1 MTWKDKLE
9 IGLKD
14 DAPFRRD
21 NLPDF
26 QRADDTPDAEDAAR
40 ADAKARTRATN
51 RPDEEPDVEEPAD
64 DRSPEEPGA
73 RAEAASH
80 AGPHEVP
87 APGTP
92 PRRTTQTGSRPTS
105 RTRPRRPRTTRSGE

>member
-21 NLPDF
+21 NLPEF
-26 QRADDTPDAEDAAR
+26 QQTEPEPSPED
-40 ADAKARTRATN
+40 
-51 RPDEEPDVEEPAD
+51 PGE

-73 RAEAASH
+73 RAEAARKSLAVKQH
-80 AGPHEVP
+80 RGRRASKR
-87 APGTP
+87 
-92 PRRTTQTGSRPTS
+92 PRRT
-105 RTRPRRPRTTRSGE
+105 PRAS

>member
-21 NLPDF
+21 NLPEF
-26 QRADDTPDAEDAAR
+26 QQTSPDAGPEDPEA
-40 ADAKARTRATN
+40 
-51 RPDEEPDVEEPAD
+51 

-73 RAEAASH
+73 RAEAARESL
-80 AGPHEVP
+80 AVKQQRGR
-87 APGTP
+87 PGRPGRQGSKRARRTP
-92 PRRTTQTGSRPTS
+92 PAS
-105 RTRPRRPRTTRSGE
+105 

>member
-21 NLPDF
+21 NLPEF
-26 QRADDTPDAEDAAR
+26 QQTGEGNTP
-40 ADAKARTRATN
+40 
-51 RPDEEPDVEEPAD
+51 EEPEA

-73 RAEAASH
+73 RAEAARESLAVKQH
-80 AGPHEVP
+80 RGRR
-87 APGTP
+87 GSKRTRRTP
-92 PRRTTQTGSRPTS
+92 PAS
-105 RTRPRRPRTTRSGE
+105 

>member
-21 NLPDF
+21 NLPEF
-26 QRADDTPDAEDAAR
+26 QQTGAEPTPEAPEA
-40 ADAKARTRATN
+40 
-51 RPDEEPDVEEPAD
+51 

-73 RAEAASH
+73 RAEAARESLAVKKH
-80 AGPHEVP
+80 RGR
-87 APGTP
+87 APKR
-92 PRRTTQTGSRPTS
+92 PRRTPPAS
-105 RTRPRRPRTTRSGE
+105 

>member
-26 QRADDTPDAEDAAR
+26 Q
-40 ADAKARTRATN
+40 KRTGGSET
-51 RPDEEPDVEEPAD
+51 RPGDPT
-64 DRSPEEPGA
+64 RSPEEPGA
-73 RAEAASH
+73 REDSADDRPHDAGHH
-80 AGPHEVP
+80 AKEWKGDE
-87 APGTP
+87 
-92 PRRTTQTGSRPTS
+92 R
-105 RTRPRRPRTTRSGE
+105 GET

>member
-21 NLPDF
+21 NLPEF
-26 QRADDTPDAEDAAR
+26 QQTGAE
-40 ADAKARTRATN
+40 
-51 RPDEEPDVEEPAD
+51 PPEEPEA

-73 RAEAASH
+73 RAEAARESL
-80 AGPHEVP
+80 AVKKQRGRRG
-87 APGTP
+87 AKR
-92 PRRTTQTGSRPTS
+92 PRRTTPAS
-105 RTRPRRPRTTRSGE
+105 

>member
-21 NLPDF
+21 NLPEF
-26 QRADDTPDAEDAAR
+26 QQTG
-40 ADAKARTRATN
+40 
-51 RPDEEPDVEEPAD
+51 EEPTPEEPEA

-73 RAEAASH
+73 RAEAARESL
-80 AGPHEVP
+80 AVKQQRGRRGSKR
-87 APGTP
+87 ARRTP
-92 PRRTTQTGSRPTS
+92 PAS
-105 RTRPRRPRTTRSGE
+105 

>member
-26 QRADDTPDAEDAAR
+26 QRNGGSNGVESDRHGVEADVKPDDP
-40 ADAKARTRATN
+40 T
-51 RPDEEPDVEEPAD
+51 
-64 DRSPEEPGA
+64 RSPEEPEA
-73 RAEAASH
+73 RVEAARQ
-80 AGPHEVP
+80 AGPDHPNRPKPRVT
-87 APGTP
+87 ARGTARTRRTP
-92 PRRTTQTGSRPTS
+92 PR
-105 RTRPRRPRTTRSGE
+105 E

>member
-21 NLPDF
+21 NLPEF
-26 QRADDTPDAEDAAR
+26 QQTG
-40 ADAKARTRATN
+40 
-51 RPDEEPDVEEPAD
+51 EETSPKEPEA

-73 RAEAASH
+73 RAEAARESL
-80 AGPHEVP
+80 AVKQQRGRRGSKR
-87 APGTP
+87 ARRTP
-92 PRRTTQTGSRPTS
+92 PAS
-105 RTRPRRPRTTRSGE
+105 

>member
-21 NLPDF
+21 NLPEF
-26 QRADDTPDAEDAAR
+26 QQTGAEKSPEDPEA
-40 ADAKARTRATN
+40 
-51 RPDEEPDVEEPAD
+51 

-73 RAEAASH
+73 
-80 AGPHEVP
+80 
-87 APGTP
+87 
-92 PRRTTQTGSRPTS
+92 SRWP
-105 RTRPRRPRTTRSGE
+105 

>member
-26 QRADDTPDAEDAAR
+26 QNKKGGPETQPGDPT
-40 ADAKARTRATN
+40 
-51 RPDEEPDVEEPAD
+51 
-64 DRSPEEPGA
+64 RSPEEPGA
-73 RAEAASH
+73 RQAAVEARRI
-80 AGPHEVP
+80 
-87 APGTP
+87 AP
-92 PRRTTQTGSRPTS
+92 PTK
-105 RTRPRRPRTTRSGE
+105 RAKPRTTARATVRPTTPVARRRR

>member
-26 QRADDTPDAEDAAR
+26 QRADDGVV
-40 ADAKARTRATN
+40 
-51 RPDEEPDVEEPAD
+51 PDEQEQQEE
-64 DRSPEEPGA
+64 RSPEEPGA
-73 RAEAASH
+73 RAEAARESLVVKQH
-80 AGPHEVP
+80 
-87 APGTP
+87 
-92 PRRTTQTGSRPTS
+92 RRHRAVKRTG
-105 RTRPRRPRTTRSGE
+105 RTGKVS

>member
-21 NLPDF
+21 NLPEF
-26 QRADDTPDAEDAAR
+26 QQTGEANSPED
-40 ADAKARTRATN
+40 
-51 RPDEEPDVEEPAD
+51 PEP

-73 RAEAASH
+73 RAEAARESL
-80 AGPHEVP
+80 AVKQQRVR
-87 APGTP
+87 PG
-92 PRRTTQTGSRPTS
+92 RQSRPGS
-105 RTRPRRPRTTRSGE
+105 TRARRKPRAS

>member
-21 NLPDF
+21 NLPEF
-26 QRADDTPDAEDAAR
+26 QQTGEN
-40 ADAKARTRATN
+40 TSS
-51 RPDEEPDVEEPAD
+51 EEPEP

-73 RAEAASH
+73 RAEAARKSLVVKKQR
-80 AGPHEVP
+80 GRRGRPDR
-87 APGTP
+87 PGSKGARRTP
-92 PRRTTQTGSRPTS
+92 PRS
-105 RTRPRRPRTTRSGE
+105 

>member
-26 QRADDTPDAEDAAR
+26 QKTDDAA
-40 ADAKARTRATN
+40 A
-51 RPDEEPDVEEPAD
+51 PAPPENPEAE
-64 DRSPEEPGA
+64 RSPEEPGA
-73 RAEAASH
+73 RAEAARESLAVKQH
-80 AGPHEVP
+80 RRRRSSKRS
-87 APGTP
+87 
-92 PRRTTQTGSRPTS
+92 RRT
-105 RTRPRRPRTTRSGE
+105 RTAS

>member
-21 NLPDF
+21 NLPEF
-26 QRADDTPDAEDAAR
+26 QQTSPDTGPEDPEA
-40 ADAKARTRATN
+40 
-51 RPDEEPDVEEPAD
+51 

-73 RAEAASH
+73 RAEAARESL
-80 AGPHEVP
+80 AVKQQRGRRGR
-87 APGTP
+87 PGRPGSKRARRTP
-92 PRRTTQTGSRPTS
+92 PAS
-105 RTRPRRPRTTRSGE
+105 